1 MKADNRRQLCRCNTR
16 LHLLSSSLLFLSL
29 ILPASTVAQFTSNS
43 ALPTTPGAPA
53 SVASTALSS
62 PILPTTFS
70 TSAGSP
76 PANTASKPLSQSSR
90 FTSVASRV
98 TADNAPPLYPAS
110 TSSATSD
117 DHDIDR
123 DSHVINYYFVF
134 LALIA
139 VFALLAIYVL
149 HKRRRRRKAQLR
161 SRGQNALARDLDG
174 WVNTRRWVHGSWRG
188 GAGGGPARQEEGLN
202 EAGEPPPPY
211 KPRVDATTDADGAAG
226 EHATLSLDETRD
238 TVTGLAIPLRTLSR
252 GGRSTLKPPDYQET
266 IQSVSVDESTRPNT
280 SETRPGTSTRELL
293 HPDRPPDLA
302 S

>member
-1 MKADNRRQLCRCNTR
+1 MKADNRRRLCRCNAR
-16 LHLLSSSLLFLSL
+16 LHLLSSPLLFLFL
-29 ILPASTVAQFTSNS
+29 ILPAPSFAQITSDIAS
-43 ALPTTPGAPA
+43 PTTPGAPA
-53 SVASTALSS
+53 SAASTVLTS
-62 PILPTTFS
+62 PLLPTTFS

-76 PANTASKPLSQSSR
+76 PTNTASKSLSQSIR
-90 FTSVASRV
+90 TTSVASRV

-110 TSSATSD
+110 TSATSD

-123 DSHVINYYFVF
+123 DSHLINYYFVF
-134 LALIA
+134 LALIG

-161 SRGQNALARDLDG
+161 SSGQNALARDLDG

-202 EAGEPPPPY
+202 EAGEAPPPY
-211 KPRVDATTDADGAAG
+211 KPHGDATADAAG
-226 EHATLSLDETRD
+226 ADVAPVTLSSDESRD

-266 IQSVSVDESTRPNT
+266 IHPVSVNESTRPNT
-280 SETRPGTSTRELL
+280 TETRPGTSTRELL
-293 HPDRPPDLA
+293 HPDTPSDSA
-302 S
+302 A